1 MKMLNKGDFVQVLDE
16 DEEGVVIEVRQGEVT
31 IETKDG
37 FVLTYKTAELLKV
50 NKEQETDIRKA
61 SSASLVQ
68 SALNDKKMPAKR
80 SFTKE
85 KRSRKDEFVLEID
98 LHIEKLT
105 KNHSQMEKF
114 DILTLQLDTA
124 RRQLEF
130 AIIKRIPRIV
140 FIHGVGEGILRTE
153 LEYLFGRYP
162 EVIFEDANY
171 QKYGLGAMQI
181 YIKQNINR

>member
-1 MKMLNKGDFVQVLDE
+1 MLNKGDFVQVLDE

-37 FVLTYKTAELLKV
+37 FVLTYKTTELLKV

-68 SALNDKKMPAKR
+68 SALNDKKMPPKR

-105 KNHSQMEKF
+105 KKPFSNGKIRYTDFTAGYGEKTVGICYYKAHSENC
-114 DILTLQLDTA
+114 IYSWG
-124 RRQLEF
+124 RRRDF
-130 AIIKRIPRIV
+130 A
-140 FIHGVGEGILRTE
+140 
-153 LEYLFGRYP
+153 
-162 EVIFEDANY
+162 D
-171 QKYGLGAMQI
+171 
-181 YIKQNINR
+181 

>member
-1 MKMLNKGDFVQVLDE
+1 MLNKGDFVQVLDE

-37 FVLTYKTAELLKV
+37 FVLTYKTTELLKV

-68 SALNDKKMPAKR
+68 SALNDKKMPPKR

-114 DILTLQLDTA
+114 DILTLQLYGEKTVGICYYKA
-124 RRQLEF
+124 HSENCIYSWGRRRDF
-130 AIIKRIPRIV
+130 A
-140 FIHGVGEGILRTE
+140 
-153 LEYLFGRYP
+153 
-162 EVIFEDANY
+162 D
-171 QKYGLGAMQI
+171 
-181 YIKQNINR
+181 